1 LILFLVVLAL
11 FFALIST
18 LALVLPFPLVLALT
32 LFLTLLGLSLRLA
45 ALARRA
51 LALLPPPALAL
62 VSLRIIDDLAPLIE
76 GTTLLGFSLLLRFHL
91 GLLAPA
97 HLVLP
102 HGVSSVLT
110 QLTLMLTLEGA
121 ALLTHALFETPLL
134 RLLTLDGRAR
144 RCARSRHKPGP
155 LRPHSRNSRP
165 IDLDR
170 TALDRNVPQIG
181 PRA

>member
-1 LILFLVVLAL
+1 MVVLAL
-11 FFALIST
+11 SFALVPT
-18 LALVLPFPLVLALT
+18 LALVLALT
-32 LFLTLLGLSLRLA
+32 LFLTLPGLSLRLA

-51 LALLPPPALAL
+51 LTLLPPPALAL

-76 GTTLLGFSLLLRFHL
+76 GTTLLGFSLLLRPHL

-102 HGVSSVLT
+102 HGVSSRLT

-121 ALLTHALFETPLL
+121 ALLTHTLIETSLL

-144 RCARSRHKPGP
+144 RYARSRHKPRP
-155 LRPHSRNSRP
+155 LRPHSGNSRA
-165 IDLDR
+165 IDFDR
-170 TALDRNVPQIG
+170 TTLDRNLLQIG
-181 PRA
+181 PRT